1 MSTRSRIII
10 RNGDESLLVI
20 YGHRDVY
27 PSYDG
32 AVLHIHCQSRKMIW
46 ELIAPGNN
54 SLPTESVKSAE
65 GEHTFESPL
74 EGVVVAYERAR
85 HKDGGVRQAE

>member
-1 MSTRSRIII
+1 MSTKSRIII

-46 ELIAPGNN
+46 ELIAPGNI
-54 SLPTESVKSAE
+54 SLEQN
-65 GEHTFESPL
+65 PL
-74 EGVVVAYERAR
+74 SRRKENIPLNRRWKVLS
-85 HKDGGVRQAE
+85 